1 MPTNRRHYR
10 LTLAD
15 ALSAHERALYTG
27 GRAGILNLDLVESA
41 LARPYSGYY
50 TAMAQKAA
58 ALTQS
63 MATNHGFVDGNKRT
77 TLILAD
83 TLIVRSGYEL
93 VAVEGDIE
101 NEIEELILS
110 VAAHL
115 PFEQIVQWFKD
126 RLQKVRV

>member
-1 MPTNRRHYR
+1 LPTSRHYR

-27 GRAGILNLDLVESA
+27 GRDGILNLHLIESA

-50 TAMAQKAA
+50 RSMAQKAA
-58 ALTQS
+58 ALAQS
-63 MATNHGFVDGNKRT
+63 MATNHGFADGNKRT
-77 TLILAD
+77 TLILTD
-83 TLIVRSGYEL
+83 TLITRSGYEL

-101 NEIEELILS
+101 AEVEEPLLS

-115 PFEQIVQWFKD
+115 PFGEIVQWFKD
-126 RLQKVRV
+126 RLRKTE

>member
-1 MPTNRRHYR
+1 
-10 LTLAD
+10 
-15 ALSAHERALYTG
+15 
-27 GRAGILNLDLVESA
+27 
-41 LARPYSGYY
+41 
-50 TAMAQKAA
+50 MAQKAA

-77 TLILAD
+77 TLILTE
-83 TLIVRSGYEL
+83 TLIVKSGYEL

-101 NEIEELILS
+101 NEIEELLLS

-126 RLQKVRV
+126 RLLKVMK